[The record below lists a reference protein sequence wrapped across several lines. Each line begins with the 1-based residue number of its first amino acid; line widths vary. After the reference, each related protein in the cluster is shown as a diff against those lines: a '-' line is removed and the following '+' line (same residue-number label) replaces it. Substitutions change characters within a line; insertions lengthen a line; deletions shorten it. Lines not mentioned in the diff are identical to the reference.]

1 MDSLIYLNS
10 GLAIKSKKSYSAKG
24 FVYGKCW
31 GGGFG
36 SYKSQ
41 DLQSSSLKDLM
52 AQAKKGLK
60 EGWLDGGMGFES
72 LKGALLD
79 IEVIETIL
87 VKGKEYKRS
96 EYTTELIGDLTEK
109 EQDFLQDCL
118 YNR

>member
-1 MDSLIYLNS
+1 M
-10 GLAIKSKKSYSAKG
+10 SKEFIAKG
-24 FVYGKCW
+24 LVYGKTW
-31 GGGFG
+31 GGGYG
-36 SYKSQ
+36 SYESQ
-41 DLQSSSLKDLM
+41 ELKAKRLNSIM